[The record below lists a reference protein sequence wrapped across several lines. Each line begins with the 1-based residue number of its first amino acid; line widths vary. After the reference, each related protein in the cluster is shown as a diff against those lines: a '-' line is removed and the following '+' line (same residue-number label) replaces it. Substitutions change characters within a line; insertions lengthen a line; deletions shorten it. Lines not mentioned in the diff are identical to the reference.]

1 MFLVVGGRGYHE
13 LRTRVGLRSWA
24 RCVRHVTVLTDP
36 NPNPN
41 PNLYPNPNPN
51 LYPNPKQVAPRLSI
65 ERGATSRAGDRVEIA
80 GDRLEI
86 EAEPSVL
93 PVPST

>member
-41 PNLYPNPNPN
+41 PNPNPDPYPYPNPN
-51 LYPNPKQVAPRLSI
+51 QVL
-65 ERGATSRAGDRVEIA
+65 TD
-80 GDRLEI
+80 
-86 EAEPSVL
+86 PSVRTEVGEYSS
-93 PVPST
+93 PHRYVYVASGDTWTKPQP